1 MDQLKAKK
9 KALKLNKKAKKGI
22 LVSTN
27 DKKSQLLNFVEKE
40 KSRIKTNLLNKKY
53 TDVSKK
59 KGAKSYLKSIKEMKK
74 LVLVKRSMKS
84 KKSSKSNLKKLN
96 IIVKKQV
103 SIINKWMIR
112 LSQKKKSDS
121 KMKEQLSKKL
131 IALESELKA
140 IKDFQTQVK
149 VQK

>member
-1 MDQLKAKK
+1 
-9 KALKLNKKAKKGI
+9 
-22 LVSTN
+22 
-27 DKKSQLLNFVEKE
+27 
-40 KSRIKTNLLNKKY
+40 
-53 TDVSKK
+53 
-59 KGAKSYLKSIKEMKK
+59 MKK
-74 LVLVKRSMKS
+74 LVLKKRSMKS

-103 SIINKWMIR
+103 NIINKWMIR
-112 LSQKKKSDS
+112 LSQKKKSNS
-121 KMKEQLSKKL
+121 QMKDQLSKKL